1 VRASTLG
8 TGRTH
13 QPASAVEQDAASLPY
28 PAIPFF
34 LQIAAL
40 KVMPEPRG
48 CDDVTDTRPKRRY
61 LFCVA
66 EGKSATRKLYRL
78 PGNPGP
84 QKQRSQLTAHVDNG
98 FRALL
103 GGGSAFP
110 AVLRLAG
117 KSQYLQMLRKGLQV
131 EVGFGARAADALAA
145 A

>member
-1 VRASTLG
+1 
-8 TGRTH
+8 
-13 QPASAVEQDAASLPY
+13 
-28 PAIPFF
+28 
-34 LQIAAL
+34 
-40 KVMPEPRG
+40 M
-48 CDDVTDTRPKRRY
+48 
-61 LFCVA
+61 A
-66 EGKSATRKLYRL
+66 EGISATRKFYRL
-78 PGNPGP
+78 PGNPGAP
-84 QKQRSQLTAHVDNG
+84 ILLKVRPREQRSQLTAHVDNG